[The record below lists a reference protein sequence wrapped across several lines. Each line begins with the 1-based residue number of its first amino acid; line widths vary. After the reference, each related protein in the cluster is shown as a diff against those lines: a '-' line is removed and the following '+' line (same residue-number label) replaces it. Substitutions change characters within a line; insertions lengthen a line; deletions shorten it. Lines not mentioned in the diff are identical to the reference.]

1 VGDVMAGSGTE
12 WHDEETK
19 ERRASAVIREGGF
32 ETRDLARRAEGG
44 SFEKDLNWLNTAFN

>member
-1 VGDVMAGSGTE
+1 MAGSGTE

-19 ERRASAVIREGGF
+19 ELRASAVIREGGF